1 MIKSKDKF
9 FSLLSSKR
17 RIYMIICFKFAY
29 LINNGETMIRIILVL
44 LFIFKISVSFSH
56 SQLSEILPK
65 DNVTYVKV
73 PSQINMKFNSLVKLV
88 KIVMIRVDKK
98 EKINLDLTSLNDRA
112 KEHSLPMPKLSSG
125 KYRIEWRALSPDGHI
140 IKGKSDFEVK

>member
-1 MIKSKDKF
+1 
-9 FSLLSSKR
+9 
-17 RIYMIICFKFAY
+17 
-29 LINNGETMIRIILVL
+29 MIRIILVL
-44 LFIFKISVSFSH
+44 LFIFKISASFSH

-73 PSQINMKFNSLVKLV
+73 PPQINMKFNSLVKLV

-112 KEHSLPMPKLSSG
+112 KEHSLPMPQLSSG

>member
-1 MIKSKDKF
+1 MIKSKDKN

-17 RIYMIICFKFAY
+17 RVYMIINFKFAY
-29 LINNGETMIRIILVL
+29 LRNIGEIMIRIILVL

-112 KEHSLPMPKLSSG
+112 KEHTLPMPKLSSG

>member
-1 MIKSKDKF
+1 
-9 FSLLSSKR
+9 
-17 RIYMIICFKFAY
+17 
-29 LINNGETMIRIILVL
+29 MIRIILVL
-44 LFIFKISVSFSH
+44 LFIFKISASFSH

-112 KEHSLPMPKLSSG
+112 KEHIFPMPKLSSG

>member
-1 MIKSKDKF
+1 
-9 FSLLSSKR
+9 
-17 RIYMIICFKFAY
+17 MIINFIKTAY
-29 LINNGETMIRIILVL
+29 LRNNGEIMIRIILVL
-44 LFIFKISVSFSH
+44 LFIFKISASYSH

-112 KEHSLPMPKLSSG
+112 KEHTLPMPKLSSG

>member
-112 KEHSLPMPKLSSG
+112 KEHTLPMPKLSSG

>member
-1 MIKSKDKF
+1 
-9 FSLLSSKR
+9 
-17 RIYMIICFKFAY
+17 
-29 LINNGETMIRIILVL
+29 MIRIILVL
-44 LFIFKISVSFSH
+44 LFIFKISASFSH

-98 EKINLDLTSLNDRA
+98 EKINLDLTSLNDSA
-112 KEHSLPMPKLSSG
+112 KEHTFPHYLPQWVFNLVL
-125 KYRIEWRALSPDGHI
+125 YVA
-140 IKGKSDFEVK
+140 FEILTY

>member
-125 KYRIEWRALSPDGHI
+125 KYRIEWRALSQDGHI